1 MKAINITCTKR
12 EATGKT
18 AAKQMRRVKQ
28 VPCVVYRAT
37 GTIHFQVEESEFKD
51 LIYSPAFTI
60 AKLNIEG
67 TEVEAM
73 VKDTQ
78 FHPVTDA
85 LLHVEFQELV
95 PGKVIFAE
103 VPVKLVGRALG
114 VIEGGKVLTK
124 TRRLRVKA
132 KPEDLSDYLSVDV
145 SHLEIGKSVKVEDLV
160 KRYKN
165 IQFLNSPSIP
175 VATVTT
181 TRALRSAATKAAK
194 DDKSEVDADVETGAE
209 ENEDQ

>member
-1 MKAINITCTKR
+1 MKAINITCTSR

-18 AAKQMRRVKQ
+18 AAKQMRREKQ

-37 GTIHFQVEESEFKD
+37 GTMHFQVEESEFKD

-67 TEVEAM
+67 SVVEAM

-78 FHPVTDA
+78 FHPVSDA

-95 PGKVIFAE
+95 PGKAIFAE
-103 VPVKLVGRALG
+103 VPVRMVGRAVG

-124 TRRLRVKA
+124 TRRLKVKA
-132 KPEDLSDYLSVDV
+132 TPEHLSDYLDVDV
-145 SHLEIGKSVKVEDLV
+145 SHLEIGKSVKVEDLISQ
-160 KRYKN
+160 YKN
-165 IQFLNSPSIP
+165 IQFLNRPTIP
-175 VATVTT
+175 VATVVT

-194 DDKSEVDADVETGAE
+194 DGPQEEEVEAE
-209 ENEDQ
+209 DNS